1 MAQKTNDPRTTTKIV
16 PGSGDTKQGNNLPT
30 FKNPPPPP
38 PKTKQ

>member
-1 MAQKTNDPRTTTKIV
+1 MSEKAIDQRPTTKTL
-16 PGSGDTKQGNNLPT
+16 PGGGEVKQGNNLPT

>member
-1 MAQKTNDPRTTTKIV
+1 MADKIINPRQTTKVV
-16 PGSGDTKQGNNLPT
+16 PGRGEVKQGNNLPT